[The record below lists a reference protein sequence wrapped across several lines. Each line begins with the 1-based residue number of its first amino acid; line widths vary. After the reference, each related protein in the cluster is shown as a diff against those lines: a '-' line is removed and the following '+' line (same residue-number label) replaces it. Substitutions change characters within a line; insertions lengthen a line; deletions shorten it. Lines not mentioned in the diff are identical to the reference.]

1 MSFIMFQ
8 IGKCYLN
15 RVLRYSITLTVLNR
29 VMNTSVIIALIR
41 GLGEYSKA
49 QYICE
54 SNYKSIMGSAFVTN
68 HLEIH

>member
-1 MSFIMFQ
+1 
-8 IGKCYLN
+8 
-15 RVLRYSITLTVLNR
+15 
-29 VMNTSVIIALIR
+29 MNTSVIIALIR